1 MLWFSLEKGS
11 DAFNK
16 NNVMVTVET
25 FVPTG
30 GRGGA
35 VGYWNCCFSHYQFSS
50 SEGSVFV
57 NSLTHFNPY
66 YYCYISFH
74 GCR

>member
-30 GRGGA
+30 EGGQW
-35 VGYWNCCFSHYQFSS
+35 VTGIVVLVTTN
-50 SEGSVFV
+50 SVPQKEV
-57 NSLTHFNPY
+57 CLLIH
-66 YYCYISFH
+66 
-74 GCR
+74 

>member
-25 FVPTG
+25 FVLTG
-30 GRGGA
+30 GGGQW
-35 VGYWNCCFSHYQFSS
+35 VTGIVVLVTTN
-50 SEGSVFV
+50 SVPQKEVCLIV

-66 YYCYISFH
+66 YHCYI
-74 GCR
+74 

>member
-30 GRGGA
+30 VGG
-35 VGYWNCCFSHYQFSS
+35 
-50 SEGSVFV
+50 GSGLLELLF
-57 NSLTHFNPY
+57 
-66 YYCYISFH
+66 
-74 GCR
+74 